1 MFEHSA
7 AMTSRNVSFAGLAAA
22 LCFAAAALPAHA
34 ADSDF
39 RLTACLERAR
49 LDPPAARASAEKWL
63 TEEQGGDAA
72 ALCVAMAAFHDG
84 AFADAADRLE
94 KLAVLQSQGQA
105 PGRDA
110 AAARLY
116 AQAGW
121 ARLRAGTADAADRL
135 YSLALEKTPQDA
147 DLWIDRAI
155 ARAEA
160 ERFWDAL
167 ADLDRAAALAPAR
180 PEPHVY
186 RASAHKALG
195 QPRAAL
201 LDLERALELRPDDPQ
216 AVLLRGNVKA
226 ESGDLAGAEADWTL
240 TVRLDKEDRG
250 FGRAASANLAR
261 LRAQG
266 VPPKA
271 AGAVPN
277 NPSTEK
283 SKP

>member
-1 MFEHSA
+1 MFEHSD
-7 AMTSRNVSFAGLAAA
+7 AMTSRNVSFAGFAAA
-22 LCFAAAALPAHA
+22 LCVVVALPASLPAGA

-39 RLTACLERAR
+39 RLTACLERAK
-49 LDPPAARASAEKWL
+49 LDPPAARAAAEKWL
-63 TEEQGGDAA
+63 AEERGGDAA

-94 KLAVLQSQGQA
+94 KLASGQT
-105 PGRDA
+105 A
-110 AAARLY
+110 AHAANAARLY

-121 ARLRAGTADAADRL
+121 ARLRAGSADAADRL
-135 YSLALEKTPQDA
+135 YSRALEKAPQDV
-147 DLWIDRAI
+147 DLWIDRAF

-167 ADLDRAAALAPAR
+167 ADLDHAAKLAPNRA
-180 PEPHVY
+180 EPHIY

-195 QPRAAL
+195 QPRQAL
-201 LDLERALELRPDDPQ
+201 ADLERALELRPDDPQ

-240 TVRLDKEDRG
+240 TQRLDKDDRG
-250 FGRAASANLAR
+250 FGRSAAANLER

-266 VPPKA
+266 PSPKPVTPPKA
-271 AGAVPN
+271 
-277 NPSTEK
+277 EK
-283 SKP
+283 TKP